1 MAQYTVDWT
10 TQDYLPWGWT
20 VTNQSNFTLGEDGL
34 GLKSASLN
42 RNFANQPLTND
53 IIYGTMNMKFNINT
67 IDGSTLHSLM
77 VSPFYGTWDDGAGDI
92 YRSWIPYYLYTQIYN
107 GTNLKFMLR
116 FNGDEVLD
124 VAGLTTGS
132 TGTLVSYFGGTS
144 GTDITYT
151 MILTYGGSTLGS
163 VFYDNFNT
171 ASFSI
176 SGVGDIPNTQVS
188 GSAWWTGGETPLY
201 LTSGTFLC
209 EAVELVPV
217 NDPCL
222 DYYGYYN
229 NGSSEGLRDLSA
241 NVLSITP
248 VQQILKLPGHTG
260 GFFPEVTVKLKNNS
274 NQWGT
279 FTGFAVSGTPYNP
292 AGAFRIRDKYINGGN
307 EYMFYGL
314 ADYDNMVFDSL
325 NKTVE
330 IKLKSLGNL
339 WVDKPLLDL
348 TFFSMVEQQSVS
360 GQILRIFRLGT
371 VLSASGNIGELGTVT
386 LFHNNI
392 IVEQAME
399 GNWICAYGN
408 SDMAQIINNEGGT
421 TDSGTFFG
429 TYTMNIPDWL
439 SVGQIINANLSTMQ
453 TNVSIPL
460 WQFAVDTLNAS
471 SALYFNRLYNELYI
485 PFPWF
490 IAYTFYYSDLTT
502 SPTIK
507 IQGNEK
513 LMDVLQDIINSYAG
527 FAHCSTN
534 VMNVFV
540 PTLDFLLQE
549 PENTLDYEEDL
560 YQDFTYTTSP
570 KVREITY
577 DYNYNDD
584 TKKFESFLSV
594 VINEAQTDGE
604 TMNLKSKIIGRTE
617 DALAAAYIIGLFYDS
632 NIILNIVTKPTNW
645 NTLQLGK
652 TVSIT
657 NIPTEFAILTDT
669 FLTISRTFD
678 PQTKMVRAQLMGL
691 PPLEEDFFRVG
702 VDYIGGDVEVL

>member
-10 TQDYLPWGWT
+10 TQDYLPWGW
-20 VTNQSNFTLGEDGL
+20 NNGWYSFDFTLDDDGL
-34 GLKSASLN
+34 GLISVNMN
-42 RNFANQPLTND
+42 RTYANQPLTND
-53 IIYGTMNMKFNINT
+53 IIYGTMNMKFNVNT
-67 IDGSTLHSLM
+67 INGDSFSSFRT
-77 VSPFYGTWDDGAGDI
+77 SPFNGTWAFSPDNTYSASI
-92 YRSWIPYYLYTQIYN
+92 SYYLYSQITN
-107 GTNLKFMLR
+107 GTNLNLSLQ
-116 FNGDEVLD
+116 FNGWTVLN
-124 VAGLTTGS
+124 VTGLTAGS
-132 TGTLVSYFGGTS
+132 SGTIISYFGGTS

-151 MILTYGGSTLGS
+151 MILSYGGSTLGS
-163 VFYDNFNT
+163 VYYTNLISHFYLPT
-171 ASFSI
+171 
-176 SGVGDIPNTQVS
+176 VGDIPATTIS
-188 GSAWWTGGETPLY
+188 GGYETGSEISLY

-209 EAVELVPV
+209 EAIALAPV

-229 NGSSEGLRDLSA
+229 NGSSEGLRDLST

-260 GFFPEVTVKLKNNS
+260 GFFPEVTVKLKNDS

-307 EYMFYGL
+307 EYMFYGI
-314 ADYDNMVFDSL
+314 ADYDNMVFDAL

-330 IKLKSLGNL
+330 IKLKSIGNL
-339 WVDKPLLDL
+339 WVDTPLLNVNGL
-348 TFFSMVEQQSVS
+348 ANHIGSATNYSST
-360 GQILRIFRLGT
+360 LRINRLGT
-371 VLSASGNIGELGTVT
+371 VLSASGNIDELGTVT
-386 LFHNNI
+386 LFHTDRT
-392 IVEQAME
+392 VEQAME

-408 SDMAQIINNEGGT
+408 SDITQIISNEGGA
-421 TDSGTFFG
+421 TDSGTSYG

-439 SVGQIINANLSTMQ
+439 SVGQAINANLSIMQ
-453 TNVSIPL
+453 TNISTPL
-460 WQFAVDTLNAS
+460 WLFLYDTIYYACYQHILNLKPYDARMPVIPMM
-471 SALYFNRLYNELYI
+471 ALF
-485 PFPWF
+485 
-490 IAYTFYYSDLTT
+490 YSDLTT

-507 IQGNEK
+507 LQGNEK
-513 LMDVLQDIINSYAG
+513 MMDVLQDVINSYAG
-527 FAHCSTN
+527 FAHVSTTH
-534 VMNVFV
+534 MDLFV

-560 YQDFTYTTSP
+560 YQNFTYTTSP

-604 TMNLKSKIIGRTE
+604 TMALKSKIIGRTE
-617 DALAAAYIIGLFYDS
+617 DALAAAYTIGLFYNS

-645 NTLQLGK
+645 NKLQLGK

-657 NIPTEFAILTDT
+657 NIPTEFAIPTDT